1 MPEAADASSE
11 APAST
16 MVATLGDALPV
27 IGSHFA
33 TIAAQ
38 AVVAQASSGA
48 KAELPHN
55 SLEDESGGRELAKKE
70 ERYRP
75 LLKRASTHSWE
86 TVMQPV
92 HEETTFSET
101 IAPLA
106 EKITEY
112 IIGNQDDSAQEERWR
127 TTIKRDMAK
136 GFRVQREALDKQR
149 EATQKVETEMQRRF
163 DDVQSKLDLIVE
175 SLATQTRD

>member
-1 MPEAADASSE
+1 
-11 APAST
+11 
-16 MVATLGDALPV
+16 
-27 IGSHFA
+27 
-33 TIAAQ
+33 
-38 AVVAQASSGA
+38 
-48 KAELPHN
+48 
-55 SLEDESGGRELAKKE
+55 
-70 ERYRP
+70 
-75 LLKRASTHSWE
+75 
-86 TVMQPV
+86 MQPV

-112 IIGNQDDSAQEERWR
+112 ILGNQDDSAQEERWR

-149 EATQKVETEMQRRF
+149 EAAQKVETEMQRRF

-175 SLATQTRD
+175 SLATQTRN